1 MNKTRGTLLHY
12 VRYTFLVRAQKNNWL
27 CCHLIIRTCFLHPLI
42 NTHQS
47 VKKFSAEFYQKGRK
61 FHKGF
66 IFKILQNRF
75 PPTLP
80 KIIVPRTE
88 PMKQPRAGRVGI
100 ANIYNKILATYCQTA
115 QCDICRL
122 QIDRHCYAYSGLSRK
137 LLIGIW
143 FTWKTNNCFKKYLS
157 IYSIT
162 SNYSY
167 VTLVLTKT
175 NFAILWLTQFF
186 LVVLVVKTTKRFLS
200 LTVLRPILSDF
211 FRKFMK

>member
-1 MNKTRGTLLHY
+1 MFSPSINLIPLEALKNVQQNTIKGVANFIKVLFSRYYRIAFLQPYQRLLYH
-12 VRYTFLVRAQKNNWL
+12 
-27 CCHLIIRTCFLHPLI
+27 
-42 NTHQS
+42 
-47 VKKFSAEFYQKGRK
+47 
-61 FHKGF
+61 
-66 IFKILQNRF
+66 
-75 PPTLP
+75 
-80 KIIVPRTE
+80 RTE
-88 PMKQPRAGRVGI
+88 PIKQPGAGRVGI
-100 ANIYNKILATYCQTA
+100 ANIYHKILATYCQTA

-175 NFAILWLTQFF
+175 NFAILWLSQFF

-211 FRKFMK
+211 FRKFLK

>member
-1 MNKTRGTLLHY
+1 MFSPSINLIPIEAL
-12 VRYTFLVRAQKNNWL
+12 KNVQQNA
-27 CCHLIIRTCFLHPLI
+27 IKRVA
-42 NTHQS
+42 N
-47 VKKFSAEFYQKGRK
+47 
-61 FHKGF
+61 

-88 PMKQPRAGRVGI
+88 PIKQPGAGRVGI
-100 ANIYNKILATYCQTA
+100 AAIYNKILATYCQTA

-122 QIDRHCYAYSGLSRK
+122 QIDRHCYAYPGLSRK

-167 VTLVLTKT
+167 VTLVLTMT
-175 NFAILWLTQFF
+175 NFAILWLIQFF
-186 LVVLVVKTTKRFLS
+186 LVALVVKTTKRFLS
-200 LTVLRPILSDF
+200 LTVFRPILSVF